1 MTSSSMDW
9 RYYEDI
15 EIGEERKSKSL
26 KISEKDILD
35 FANKYDPQWFHS
47 DVEKAKDSSFKGLI
61 ASGIH
66 AAAIWRLLDH
76 DANGDIKFV
85 CGLGWDN
92 VRWNNPLRPE
102 DEVYVWSKCIS
113 KNDTSSKER
122 GVANFEHA
130 LRRNDDLDI
139 LTFKGTCL
147 IYKKGY

>member
-1 MTSSSMDW
+1 MTANDKEW

-26 KISEKDILD
+26 KISDKDILD
-35 FANKYDPQWFHS
+35 FANKYDPQWFHA
-47 DVEKAKDSSFKGLI
+47 DVDKAKDSSFKGLI

-66 AAAIWRLLDH
+66 VAAIWRLLDH